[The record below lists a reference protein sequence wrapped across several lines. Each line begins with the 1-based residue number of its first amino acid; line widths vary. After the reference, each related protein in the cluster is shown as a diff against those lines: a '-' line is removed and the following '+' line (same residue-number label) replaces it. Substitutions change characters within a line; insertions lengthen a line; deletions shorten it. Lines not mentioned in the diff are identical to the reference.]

1 MTRRYVGRIALAL
14 TLGIVSVAASGA
26 EAQNAVGV
34 NAAIRNS
41 VQTRS
46 SLTAPLR
53 PAVLRGAVALGDQFV
68 TGANSQVQVLLQDR
82 STFTVG
88 ANARMVVDRFVVA
101 DRGAGGVAASV
112 ARGAFRFAS
121 GRTTRAPARQAI
133 STPVA
138 SIGIRGTIVE
148 GVVGPDAL
156 AVLRA
161 QPGVPVFTGDEETMV
176 LVVLRG
182 PAGDTRS
189 FDTPGAVE
197 IEREGVFITLDRP
210 GQAVIV
216 TSDGVFGPFYMTDEL
231 SIALAALL
239 SPLPGTGGDEDE
251 RLLESAAAAADDP
264 SPFLDESPLPDPVDG
279 FDPLPPADDTRV
291 QGDFPF
297 FPPVRPN

>member
-1 MTRRYVGRIALAL
+1 MTRRYAARIAPVLAL
-14 TLGIVSVAASGA
+14 LVAGVSGLD
-26 EAQNAVGV
+26 AQAQSIGV

-46 SLTAPLR
+46 GASAPLR
-53 PAVLRGAVALGDQFV
+53 PAVVRGGVALGDQYV
-68 TGANSQVQVLLQDR
+68 TGANSQVQVLLRDR

-88 ANARMVVDRFVVA
+88 ANARMTVDRFVVA
-101 DRGAGGVAASV
+101 DRGAGGVTASV

-121 GRTTRAPARQAI
+121 GRTTRSPARQAI

-156 AVLRA
+156 AMLRG
-161 QPGVPVFTGDEETMV
+161 QPGVPAFTGDEETMV

-197 IEREGVFITLDRP
+197 IERDGVVVNLDHP

-216 TSDGVFGPFYMTDEL
+216 TSDGIFGPFYMTDEL

-239 SPLPGTGGDEDE
+239 SPLPGTGGDTEDKLVE
-251 RLLESAAAAADDP
+251 NASAAADDP
-264 SPFLDESPLPDPVDG
+264 SPFFDETMQPDPRDG
-279 FDPLPPADDTRV
+279 FDPLPPADERDPR
-291 QGDFPF
+291 DFPF